1 MKKYDIIIDM
11 KNVENNNNKTLYEN
25 YTTKS
30 SSLVFILALF
40 LPSLV
45 SSVIA
50 LIVGVEKLSNN
61 MWLYYTVLAL
71 MQIVFFA
78 IFYGYNKIGKYN
90 IKKCSKI
97 NFNLNYKQ
105 ILVII
110 LIALVSVFSFSPL
123 VNLFQAVLKQ
133 MGFGAGSSEG
143 VNKFLTSFGGLVLN
157 IVVVGILP
165 AICEE
170 LVFRGV
176 ILNGFSKYKK
186 WGMVMLSATM
196 FMIMHMSINQSIY
209 QLFLGIVLALVV
221 IETGS
226 IISSMILHM
235 TNNIVILLSNYIYNI
250 NGITPVGEYK
260 FTVWNCIYPILI
272 AIVGVIAVILLI
284 KLLRYF
290 TKQKNLKTNQIIN
303 DNETQSQIDNSLQ
316 DSPATKIKGLDEKSS
331 DIFWTCF
338 GLVVG
343 LVTWVIS
350 IL

>member
-1 MKKYDIIIDM
+1 MKKI
-11 KNVENNNNKTLYEN
+11 ENKNNKILYDN
-25 YTTKS
+25 YTTRS

-40 LPSLV
+40 LPSLL

-50 LIVGVEKLSNN
+50 MIVGVDKVSSNI
-61 MWLYYTVLAL
+61 WLYYLVLAL
-71 MQIVFFA
+71 MQVMFFA
-78 IFYGYNKIGKYN
+78 IFFAYNKIGKYN

-110 LIALVSVFSFSPL
+110 LIALVAVFSFSPL
-123 VNLFQAVLKQ
+123 INLFQAVLQ
-133 MGFGAGSSEG
+133 LLGFGVGSSEG
-143 VNKFLTSFGGLVLN
+143 VNQFLTNFGQLVLN
-157 IVVVGILP
+157 LVVVGIMP

-196 FMIMHMSINQSIY
+196 FMLMHLSINQSIY
-209 QLFLGIVLALVV
+209 QLFLGILLALVV

-226 IISSMILHM
+226 IISSMILHL

-250 NGITPVGEYK
+250 NGIVTTNEYN
-260 FTVWNCIYPILI
+260 FTAWNCIYPILV
-272 AIVGVIAVILLI
+272 AIVGVVEVMFLI
-284 KLLRYF
+284 KLLRYI
-290 TKQKNLKTNQIIN
+290 TKQKNLKNNQTIN
-303 DNETQSQIDNSLQ
+303 ENETQSQVNNVPQNVSI
-316 DSPATKIKGLDEKSS
+316 ATVKGLDEKSS
-331 DIFWTCF
+331 DLFWTFF
-338 GLVVG
+338 GIVVG
-343 LVTWVIS
+343 AVTWLVS

>member
-1 MKKYDIIIDM
+1 MEKFENKSNKILYD
-11 KNVENNNNKTLYEN
+11 N
-25 YTTKS
+25 YTTRS
-30 SSLVFILALF
+30 SSIVFILALF
-40 LPSLV
+40 LPSLLT
-45 SSVIA
+45 SVVA
-50 LIVGVEKLSNN
+50 LIVGVDKLSSN

-71 MQIVFFA
+71 MQVVFFS
-78 IFYGYNKIGKYN
+78 IFFAYNKIGKYN

-97 NFNLNYKQ
+97 YFNLDYKQ

-123 VNLFQAVLKQ
+123 INLFQAILKLL
-133 MGFGAGSSEG
+133 GFGAGSSEG
-143 VNKFLTSFGGLVLN
+143 VNQYLTNFGQFILN
-157 IVVVGILP
+157 AIVVGIMP

-186 WGMVMLSATM
+186 WGMIMLSATM

-226 IISSMILHM
+226 IIASMILHL

-250 NGITPVGEYK
+250 NGIVAETEYN
-260 FTVWNCIYPILI
+260 FNAWNCIYPILI
-272 AIVGVIAVILLI
+272 AIAGVIAVIFLI
-284 KLLRYF
+284 KLLRYI
-290 TKQKNLKTNQIIN
+290 TKRKNLKNNQTIN
-303 DNETQSQIDNSLQ
+303 ENETQSQTSKVLQ
-316 DSPATKIKGLDEKSS
+316 NTPITKIKGLDEKSS
-331 DIFWTCF
+331 DLFWTLF
-338 GLVVG
+338 GFVVG
-343 LVTWVIS
+343 VVTWVAS